1 MEEMH
6 FVYINANARI
16 GAHSISNVSHSD
28 SHIQGICQSAHSIRT
43 FRKDRIL
50 QEFSSADEAQLSCQS
65 LLPENYLH
73 LTKVIKPKTLTFDV
87 CFTGFK
93 KSDKERLI
101 EVAEANSL
109 TVRSSVTQ
117 NLQMLC
123 CGYNAGPSKVNA
135 ARMKGTIVIDEES
148 FVHFI
153 ETGEIPDA

>member
-16 GAHSISNVSHSD
+16 GAHSISSVSHSEN
-28 SHIQGICQSAHSIRT
+28 HIQGICQSAHSIRT

-50 QEFSSADEAQLSCQS
+50 QEFTSADEAQQACVSFQ
-65 LLPENYLH
+65 PETYIH
-73 LTKVIKPKTLTFDV
+73 LTKVTKPRASTFDI

-93 KSDKERLI
+93 KADKERLI
-101 EVAEANSL
+101 EVAEAHNL
-109 TVRSSVTQ
+109 TVKSSVTQ

-135 ARMKGTIVIDEES
+135 ARMKGTVIIDEAG
-148 FVHFI
+148 FVHFL
-153 ETGEIPDA
+153 ETGEIPEE